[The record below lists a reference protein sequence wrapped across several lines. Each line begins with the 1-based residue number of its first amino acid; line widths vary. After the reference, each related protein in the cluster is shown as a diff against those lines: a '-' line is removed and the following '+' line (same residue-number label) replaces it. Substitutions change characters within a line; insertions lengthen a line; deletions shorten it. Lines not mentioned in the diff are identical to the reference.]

1 MFGGSTAAK
10 RFLQMIRNISAD
22 EDPFA
27 ISHLNVT
34 LTKPLSGFTLQIRNR
49 SISRILSSEYFGVA
63 IIHLVQPLPAGSSD
77 LPGGRSLL
85 RLRAG
90 SPVDA
95 SLFGLALRGV
105 CLAADVTTRAGA
117 LLH

>member
-1 MFGGSTAAK
+1 MDCLFQDAGNLLRECAMFGGSTAAK

-49 SISRILSSEYFGVA
+49 SVSRILSSEYFGVA

-77 LPGGRSLL
+77 LPGGRSE
-85 RLRAG
+85 
-90 SPVDA
+90 PK
-95 SLFGLALRGV
+95 FALG
-105 CLAADVTTRAGA
+105 GQPY
-117 LLH
+117 